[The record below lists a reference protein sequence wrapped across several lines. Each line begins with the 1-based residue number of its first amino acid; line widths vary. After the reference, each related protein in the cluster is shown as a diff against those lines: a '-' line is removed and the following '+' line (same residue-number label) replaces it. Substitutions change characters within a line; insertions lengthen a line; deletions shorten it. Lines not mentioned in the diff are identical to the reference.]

1 LRRTPRYLGVWG
13 GDRKAFTNNPEITSV
28 ISIHASLLTGAIRRS
43 LTKRVDVKMTH
54 VIGKEHRFT
63 SPQGELG
70 SMKKRVIP
78 FSCLIKHVNLYEK
91 R

>member
-1 LRRTPRYLGVWG
+1 VATHQDAQSLHSAG
-13 GDRKAFTNNPEITSV
+13 ITKV
-28 ISIHASLLTGAIRRS
+28 VPIQESLLTGAIRRS

-54 VIGKEHRFT
+54 VIGKERSLT

-70 SMKKRVIP
+70 LTKKRVIP
-78 FSCLIKHVNLYEK
+78 VSYLIKHVNLYEK